1 MKFNLFTKNDHH
13 FNVLKVSVHKEVKDS
28 SYNSGLWILAL
39 VLVSVLGIT
48 GISLGLFSRLFKRK

>member
-1 MKFNLFTKNDHH
+1 MKFNLFAVNDHH
-13 FNVLKVSVHKEVKDS
+13 FNVIKVTVHKEVKDS
-28 SYNSGLWILAL
+28 TYNNGLWVLAL